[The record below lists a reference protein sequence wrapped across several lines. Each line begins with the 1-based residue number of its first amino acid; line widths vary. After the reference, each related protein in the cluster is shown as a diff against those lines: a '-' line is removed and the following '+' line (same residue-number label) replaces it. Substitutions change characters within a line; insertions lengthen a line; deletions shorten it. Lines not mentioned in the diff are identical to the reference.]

1 MKLHHCWYDL
11 IRWFPLPNMIE
22 KTKKIGVVGRL
33 KREVLS
39 SGAPFEK
46 TNALVTKNKIQFE
59 SKLYGQ
65 FSQLL
70 ERQKQLSAVLK
81 EIQLQLVSHKDLFLE
96 CEGSDGSLPQSALES
111 LELGLRHK
119 SLRQFDNAVECF
131 NLALKLRPDYI
142 EAFYE
147 RGNTYFDQHQFEAAI
162 ASYDQAVAADPQFAP
177 AYLNKGIGQENLG
190 RPELAIQSYEQVI
203 KLDPLE
209 MRAHIYRANALHKL
223 GKHQEAIEGFDQ
235 AILIAPQ
242 DSGLY
247 SSRGEIHKSLRQF
260 EAALQSFEK
269 AVEISPNFAAAYFN
283 AGNTYFDQG
292 LFAKAIASYDLAVAK
307 DSNYA
312 QAFYNRGIGLQ
323 NLGKHEL
330 AIESYDRAIAIKP
343 DYTDAI
349 LNRGNSLVSL
359 KRYEDALACYEQVA
373 AERPNDPHPY
383 IKKADAQKEI
393 KQFDAAHENLTKALA
408 LDSNNAEA
416 YCIQGHVYKEQ
427 KQFALAIASYDRA
440 LEIRPDFP
448 YLYDIRLF
456 AKMDLC
462 DWDGIEEQFEEL
474 AKRIADGER
483 LASTFPPLAALDNPG
498 LQKRVNEVW
507 GTHSYPEVTSY
518 PAIAP
523 YPKHDKIRVAFVSAD
538 FRNHPVL
545 QLTLNMFESFDKSQ
559 FELTAIALGPES
571 QDDSTKRV
579 QIAFDRFVWVK
590 DMSDDQVTQMM
601 RDLEIDIAIDLG
613 GYTANC
619 RAGILARRAATVQM
633 LYLGYA
639 STMGVP
645 YIDYLI
651 ADEVIVPKESRQH
664 YTEKL
669 AYIPIYQVNDKKVIS
684 DRVFTRTELGLPEK
698 GTVFC
703 CFNNSYKITPE
714 VFDIWVEILQK
725 VPGSVLWFYEKYPS
739 TSVYLKK
746 EAQKRG
752 LDPERLVF
760 AKYMDSMEEH
770 LARYRMADLFLD
782 TLPYNAHTTAGD
794 ALWAGLPVLTR
805 MGNTFAS
812 RVAAS
817 LLESVN
823 MPDLITTDIASY
835 RDLAIELGKSPAKL
849 AELKKR
855 LDHNRMTSDLFDA
868 KAFAR
873 NFEKLLGL
881 VYERSLAGQLP
892 EHIEFP
898 GAKS

>member
-1 MKLHHCWYDL
+1 MPNTTKSVRSQKSLTQAPIKKAGRKKVSTPNPKNEFYTADVNGIAPLESCLNHLKGEGERANILLANIHLKL
-11 IRWFPLPNMIE
+11 N
-22 KTKKIGVVGRL
+22 
-33 KREVLS
+33 
-39 SGAPFEK
+39 
-46 TNALVTKNKIQFE
+46 
-59 SKLYGQ
+59 
-65 FSQLL
+65 QL
-70 ERQKQLSAVLK
+70 RSA
-81 EIQLQLVSHKDLFLE
+81 
-96 CEGSDGSLPQSALES
+96 SALDD
-111 LELGLRHK
+111 K
-119 SLRQFDNAVECF
+119 SLFSRAMQFKAEKLFDLAITNF
-131 NLALKLRPDYI
+131 NLALESNPKSAEIL
-142 EAFYE
+142 YE

-162 ASYDQAVAADPQFAP
+162 ASYDQAIATDPQFAP

-203 KLDPLE
+203 KIDPQE

-223 GKHQEAIEGFDQ
+223 GRHEEAIDGFDQ
-235 AILIAPQ
+235 AILIAPH

-247 SSRGEIHKSLRQF
+247 SSRGEIHKALRQF
-260 EAALQSFEK
+260 ETAIQSFDK
-269 AVEISPNFAAAYFN
+269 AVEISPNFAAAHFN

-292 LFAKAIASYDLAVAK
+292 LFEKAIASYDLAVEK
-307 DSNYA
+307 DGNFA

-323 NLGKHEL
+323 NLGKYEQ
-330 AIESYDRAIAIKP
+330 AIESYDRAIAINSQ
-343 DYTDAI
+343 YTDAI

-359 KRYEDALACYEQVA
+359 KRFEDALACYDQVA
-373 AERPNDPHPY
+373 VARPNDPHPF

-393 KQFDAAHENLTKALA
+393 KQFDAAHENLSKALT

-440 LEIRPDFP
+440 LEIKPNFP

-474 AKRIADGER
+474 AKRISQGER
-483 LASTFPPLAALDNPG
+483 LASTFPPLAALDDPG
-498 LQKRVNEVW
+498 LQKQVNEVW
-507 GTHSYPEVTSY
+507 GNHSYPLVASY
-518 PAIAP
+518 PQITP
-523 YPKHDKIRVAFVSAD
+523 YPRHDKIRVAFVSAD

-545 QLTLNMFESFDKSQ
+545 QLTLNMFESFDKSR

-579 QIAFDRFVWVK
+579 QVAFDRFVWVK
-590 DMSDDQVTQMM
+590 DMSDDEVTQMM
-601 RDLEIDIAIDLG
+601 RDLEIDIAVDLG

-669 AYIPIYQVNDKKVIS
+669 AYIPIYQVNDKKAIS

-714 VFDIWVEILQK
+714 VFDIWVEILQQ

-805 MGNTFAS
+805 LGNTFAS

-817 LLESVN
+817 LLKSVN
-823 MPDLITTDIASY
+823 MSDLITTDIAGY
-835 RDLAIELGKSPAKL
+835 RKLAITLGNSPSKL
-849 AELKKR
+849 KNLKKH
-855 LDHNRMTSDLFDA
+855 LDQNRMTSDLFNA
-868 KAFAR
+868 SAFAR
-873 NFEKLLGL
+873 NFEKLLGC
-881 VYERSLAGQLP
+881 VYEHSRSGRLP
-892 EHIEFP
+892 DHIELP
-898 GAKS
+898 PDD

>member
-1 MKLHHCWYDL
+1 MVKPITEKGSGITKLPYQVEIDNLQNCLDRML
-11 IRWFPLPNMIE
+11 QDEKRALQTLPVIKE
-22 KTKKIGVVGRL
+22 QL
-33 KREVLS
+33 
-39 SGAPFEK
+39 
-46 TNALVTKNKIQFE
+46 
-59 SKLYGQ
+59 SKLA
-65 FSQLL
+65 STLNLSNL
-70 ERQKQLSAVLK
+70 ET
-81 EIQLQLVSHKDLFLE
+81 
-96 CEGSDGSLPQSALES
+96 SLPSMFS
-111 LELGLRHK
+111 YMHLGAQAK
-119 SLRQFDNAVECF
+119 ELRQFETAIHYF
-131 NLALKLRPDYI
+131 NQAI
-142 EAFYE
+142 ELDSQYASAFYE

-203 KLDPLE
+203 KLDPQE

-223 GKHQEAIEGFDQ
+223 GRHQEAIEGFDQ

-247 SSRGEIHKSLRQF
+247 SSRGEIHKALRQF
-260 EAALQSFEK
+260 EAAIQSFEK

-307 DSNYA
+307 DSNHA

-323 NLGKHEL
+323 NLGRYEQ
-330 AIESYDRAIAIKP
+330 AIESYDRAIVIKP
-343 DYTDAI
+343 DYTDAM
-349 LNRGNSLVSL
+349 LNRGNALVSL
-359 KRYEDALACYEQVA
+359 KRFEDALICYDQVA
-373 AERPNDPHPY
+373 AARPNDPHPF

-408 LDSNNAEA
+408 LDANNAEA

-427 KQFALAIASYDRA
+427 KQFEAAIAAYDRA
-440 LEIRPDFP
+440 LEINPNFP

-462 DWDGIEEQFEEL
+462 DWDGIEEQFAEL
-474 AKRIADGER
+474 AKRIEQGER
-483 LASTFPPLAALDNPG
+483 LASTFAPLAALDDAH
-498 LQKRVNEVW
+498 LQKRVNEIW
-507 GTHSYPEVTSY
+507 GNHSYPAVLSY
-518 PAIAP
+518 PPIGR
-523 YPKHDKIRVAFVSAD
+523 YPRHAKVRVAFVSAD

-545 QLTLNMFESFDKSQ
+545 QLTLNMFESFDKSR
-559 FELTAIALGPES
+559 FELTGIALGPES
-571 QDDSTKRV
+571 EDESTQRV
-579 QIAFDRFVWVK
+579 QKAFDRFIWVK

-601 RDLEIDIAIDLG
+601 RDLEIDIAVDLG
-613 GYTANC
+613 GYTAYC
-619 RAGILARRAATVQM
+619 RAGILARRAAPVQM

-651 ADEVIVPKESRQH
+651 ADETIVPNTDRQH
-664 YTEKL
+664 FTEKL
-669 AYIPIYQVNDKKVIS
+669 AYIPIYQVNDQKPIS
-684 DRVFTRTELGLPEK
+684 DRVFTRAELGLPEK

-703 CFNNSYKITPE
+703 CFNNSYKITPQ
-714 VFDIWVEILQK
+714 VFDVWVAILKK
-725 VPGSVLWFYEKYPS
+725 VKGSVLWFYEKYPS
-739 TSVYLKK
+739 TSAYLKK

-752 LDPERLVF
+752 LDPDRLVF
-760 AKYMDSMEEH
+760 AKYMNSMEEH
-770 LARYRMADLFLD
+770 LARYQMADLFLD

-817 LLESVN
+817 LLKSLNLSE
-823 MPDLITTDIASY
+823 LITDDVAQY
-835 RDLAIELGKSPAKL
+835 QALAIELGNNPAKL
-849 AELKKR
+849 KALKER
-855 LDHNRMTSDLFDA
+855 LAQQRLKSDLFNA

-873 NFEKLLGL
+873 NFESLLL
-881 VYERSLAGQLP
+881 QVYERSLAGDTP
-892 EHIEFP
+892 EHISWS
-898 GAKS
+898 GVIDA